1 MRVVLMLLLLPVN
14 VIAQDIPKVHLLYP
28 PDGIIFDRSFCPQ
41 FTKTDVKPEWV
52 QETVRRRAE
61 LQALWDKEG
70 PKYLQAAFSEIG
82 FPFPYREIQAYL
94 TVCAGGS
101 MSCRC

>member
-1 MRVVLMLLLLPVN
+1 MSVKTAGARDRIRFLYDLHRESARVPAWLQPERDLA
-14 VIAQDIPKVHLLYP
+14 IA
-28 PDGIIFDRSFCPQ
+28 R
-41 FTKTDVKPEWV
+41 
-52 QETVRRRAE
+52 
-61 LQALWDKEG
+61 
-70 PKYLQAAFSEIG
+70 FSEIG

>member
-1 MRVVLMLLLLPVN
+1 MRVVLMLLLLPID

-41 FTKTDVKPEWV
+41 FTKTEVKPEWV

-70 PKYLQAAFSEIG
+70 PKYLRLHCPRLASR
-82 FPFPYREIQAYL
+82 FPTAKCKR
-94 TVCAGGS
+94 T
-101 MSCRC
+101 